1 VIDCP
6 GDYTEDNDTK
16 TCVPCSDSS
25 NCETRCSGGT
35 ISSISD
41 ASRFEGC
48 VHVEGSLKI
57 NILTE
62 SDNEGN
68 LSRYLGSIEHVDG
81 YVAVV
86 NSPRLKTL
94 EFLDNLTS
102 IGGQE
107 LEQIGSDL
115 YGLAI
120 VNNWNLRSVSWK
132 QQKNLWLGGRTD
144 VEVLVHG
151 NYLACSDTIEDLASL
166 FPYFVKNEDNSI
178 LAICKMLI

>member
-62 SDNEGN
+62 CK
-68 LSRYLGSIEHVDG
+68 Y
-81 YVAVV
+81 
-86 NSPRLKTL
+86 
-94 EFLDNLTS
+94 FLCV
-102 IGGQE
+102 
-107 LEQIGSDL
+107 
-115 YGLAI
+115 Y
-120 VNNWNLRSVSWK
+120 
-132 QQKNLWLGGRTD
+132 
-144 VEVLVHG
+144 
-151 NYLACSDTIEDLASL
+151 C
-166 FPYFVKNEDNSI
+166 
-178 LAICKMLI
+178 